1 MDHSSPLSKLSSQ
14 ISQILNSMHEGNS
27 FSSKT
32 LGESLFRFQ
41 NDRSGH
47 GPAASSNFWKAPLV
61 LNTIIYST
69 YASRNSFVSNIF
81 HFHVFFIRWKNWQYH
96 RAIDLQSL
104 SCKLPL
110 LIFTIHYNELK
121 PIIIK
126 MPRPLATSFL
136 IDKNT
141 GNKINFLLDNI
152 FFKSYLHFIHFVWL
166 HVKKL
171 VFLGKVNNLK
181 DVQQKLTL
189 TDSKFLTF
197 WTGSNYIC
205 QKDSLRILN
214 TNVFWRRKK
223 LIFLVIF

>member
-1 MDHSSPLSKLSSQ
+1 MLAVILLFQ
-14 ISQILNSMHEGNS
+14 IS
-27 FSSKT
+27 FT
-32 LGESLFRFQ
+32 F
-41 NDRSGH
+41 
-47 GPAASSNFWKAPLV
+47 
-61 LNTIIYST
+61 T
-69 YASRNSFVSNIF
+69 
-81 HFHVFFIRWKNWQYH
+81 FFLIRWKNWQYH
-96 RAIDLQSL
+96 STIDLQSL

-110 LIFTIHYNELK
+110 LIVTIHYNELK
-121 PIIIK
+121 SIIIK

-181 DVQQKLTL
+181 DMQQKLTL
-189 TDSKFLTF
+189 IITDSKFLTF